1 MTLTQSVRKQMS
13 ADSEY
18 GTPVSVV
25 TAMQA
30 VLEWSKDRPAWQQ
43 DAIRRLIDSPELTD
57 ADTSSLEQICL
68 GDMADCI
75 PLSEQH
81 IAAEDASNEP
91 ISLVKLFEP
100 KGINALA
107 NDQELNIAPV
117 GVSIIY
123 GDNGSGKS
131 GFVRV
136 LKHACRSRDSKID
149 ILPDINEPENTEQSA
164 SIDIL
169 RGSSAS
175 TVNWNPTYQSFDL
188 SKVSIFDSRS
198 ANTHVQAEN
207 NVAYIPV
214 PMRILQT
221 LSETCD
227 VLKSRIEAK
236 IGDVESRT
244 PAVISDHSLSPNS
257 AAGSYITSLSAKSD
271 IPTLD
276 LLVALNEDEVR
287 RTATLE
293 SDLSQ
298 DPKIITAKLKAQ
310 QTRLNGFVEKIKS
323 AIGVSSEGSIAEFAN
338 FKSAYESAKMASK
351 VASEEL
357 FAASPLPEIGNEAW
371 KLLWDA
377 ARNYSDHVAYKEKV
391 FPEAEAHSDLC
402 VLCQQPLGEEAVAR
416 RATFEEFV
424 KGSATS
430 KEASSKQI
438 FDAKQ
443 TTLKN
448 AIENMSYVDELIPF
462 IRDELESPELSDQ
475 LLAVFEQSYRRI
487 ECALKGREIPPIEK
501 VMPVEMVE
509 ALTGELQKRVD
520 QLSADE
526 NSPERKQLVDELRAL
541 KDRQKLA
548 GIKDDVI
555 AEIARKNE
563 IVGLKKALK
572 DTSKRPVTNKNKEL
586 SDQLVTNTLRA
597 RFAREI
603 DKLKLGITPL
613 ELKKVRDRN
622 AQSFFQVEFIG
633 HPGRPVGEVLSEG
646 EHRCVALAAFLA
658 ELVTSE
664 EKSGIV
670 FDDPMS
676 SLDHIYRQNVAK
688 RLVEE
693 AGHRQVVIFTHD
705 LSFMFEVIREAEAQA
720 VSLHYQNV
728 KRRAGK
734 PGYVA
739 NELPMKAK
747 NAPAMVNALQS
758 ELKDFKGQYDTVPD
772 ARRVIFAKG
781 VIEQLRET
789 WDQVIADFISPVL
802 GRFDNKIKGT
812 SLYKL
817 LDLKMDDVTLITAAR
832 SRLSEDLHVAAEALN
847 PENVSHQELSDE
859 TKIIH
864 DFIEDLKNRPK
875 TAQPRITVL

>member
-1 MTLTQSVRKQMS
+1 MS
-13 ADSEY
+13 ADSEDSP
-18 GTPVSVV
+18 PVSVI
-25 TAMQA
+25 TAMQG
-30 VLEWSKDRPAWQQ
+30 VFEWSKDRPAWQQ
-43 DAIRRLIDSPELTD
+43 DAIRRLIDSSELTD
-57 ADTSSLEQICL
+57 ADIGSLEQICL

-75 PLSEQH
+75 PLSEEH
-81 IAAEDASNEP
+81 IAAEDVSNEP
-91 ISLVKLFEP
+91 VSLIKLFEL

-107 NDQELNIAPV
+107 NDQELSLAPK

-131 GFVRV
+131 GYVRIF
-136 LKHACRSRDSKID
+136 KHACRSRDSKID
-149 ILPDINEPENTEQSA
+149 ILPNINEPENTEQSA
-164 SIDIL
+164 SIEIL
-169 RGSSAS
+169 RGSASS
-175 TVNWNPTYQSFDL
+175 TVNWSPGSQSFDL

-221 LSETCD
+221 LGEACD
-227 VLKSRIEAK
+227 ILKARIEAK

-244 PAVISDHSLSPNS
+244 PAVISDHSLSTAS
-257 AAGSYITSLSAKSD
+257 AAGNYVSALSAKSD
-271 IPTLD
+271 IATLE
-276 LLVALNEDEVR
+276 LLVALNEDEAR

-293 SDLSQ
+293 SDLAQ

-310 QTRLNGFVEKIKS
+310 QTRLNGFIEKINS
-323 AIGVSSEGSIAEFAN
+323 AIVFSSEKSIAEFTTSKN
-338 FKSAYESAKMASK
+338 DYEAAQTASK
-351 VASEEL
+351 AASEVL
-357 FAASPLPEIGNEAW
+357 FAASPLPEIGNDAW
-371 KLLWDA
+371 KLLWEA
-377 ARNYSDHVAYKEKV
+377 ARNYSDHTAYKDKV

-402 VLCQQPLGEEAVAR
+402 VLCQQPLDDEAVAR
-416 RATFEEFV
+416 RATFEDFV

-430 KEASSKQI
+430 KAASSKQT

-443 TTLKN
+443 TALKN
-448 AIENMSYVDELIPF
+448 AIDNTSYVDELIPF
-462 IRDELESPELSDQ
+462 IRDELEKPELSNQ
-475 LLAVFEQSYRRI
+475 LLTVIEQSYKRI
-487 ECALKGREIPPIEK
+487 ECALNGIEIPAIEK
-501 VMPVEMVE
+501 LMPVEIVE
-509 ALTGELQKRVD
+509 ALKGELQKRID

-526 NSPERKQLVDELRAL
+526 NSPERKQLVDELRSL

-548 GIKDDVI
+548 EFKDDVA

-563 IVGLKKALK
+563 IVELKKALK
-572 DTSKRPVTNKNKEL
+572 DTLKRPVTNKNKDL
-586 SDQLVTNTLRA
+586 SDQLVTHTLRA

-603 DKLKLGITPL
+603 DKLKLGIMPL

-622 AQSFFQVEFIG
+622 VQSFFRVEFIG

-676 SLDHIYRQNVAK
+676 SLAHIYRQNVAK

-693 AGHRQVVIFTHD
+693 ADHRQVVIFTHD
-705 LSFMFEVIREAEAQA
+705 LSFMFEVIREAEAQD

-747 NAPAMVNALQS
+747 KAPAMVNALQS
-758 ELKDFKGQYDTVPD
+758 ELKEFKGQYDTVPD

-832 SRLSEDLHVAAEALN
+832 NRLSEDLHVAAEALN